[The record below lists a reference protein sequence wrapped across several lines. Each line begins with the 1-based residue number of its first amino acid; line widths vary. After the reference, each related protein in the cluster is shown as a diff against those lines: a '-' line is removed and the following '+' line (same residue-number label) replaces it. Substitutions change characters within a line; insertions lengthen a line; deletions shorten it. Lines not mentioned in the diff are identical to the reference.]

1 MKTAFVVASLVLIST
16 NLICASERIAETHAA
31 QEGVGSRFREQL
43 AQDDDPRAD
52 ILSGEFFIHRTSERL
67 DCKAGLSWMTG
78 LAETGDAEAMFEL
91 GTMYETGS
99 CAPVSEPKAL
109 AWLRKAAENGN
120 NAAPGSL
127 GKTYYSGNNDLGTDY
142 SQALLWFSKGAM
154 IFDAQSFYYLGSMYQ
169 DGKGVTRNHNEAYKL
184 FDIAMHLYPFRSEHR
199 AMALLARDRSR
210 EVLTPGEVTAA
221 GLASRRLLE
230 ALLEHDT
237 QMIHKLFPQ
246 EALAALQASER

>member
-120 NAAPGSL
+120 NAA
-127 GKTYYSGNNDLGTDY
+127 
-142 SQALLWFSKGAM
+142 QA
-154 IFDAQSFYYLGSMYQ
+154 
-169 DGKGVTRNHNEAYKL
+169 R
-184 FDIAMHLYPFRSEHR
+184 
-199 AMALLARDRSR
+199 LARLIIR
-210 EVLTPGEVTAA
+210 ETTTLGPTTVKRFCGFRKV
-221 GLASRRLLE
+221 R
-230 ALLEHDT
+230 
-237 QMIHKLFPQ
+237 
-246 EALAALQASER
+246 